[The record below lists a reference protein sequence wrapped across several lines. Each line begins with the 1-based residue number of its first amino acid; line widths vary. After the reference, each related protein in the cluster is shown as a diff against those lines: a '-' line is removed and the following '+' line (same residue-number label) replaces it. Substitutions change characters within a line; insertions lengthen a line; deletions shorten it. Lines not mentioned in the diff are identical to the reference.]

1 MAQAFAPA
9 SAAQR
14 MLAESTAAAQN
25 AAIPWSAGRPHQT
38 QTLVNALAKNDMT
51 AVEFQAARALLPIA
65 FYFTLPPLVADA
77 GEWAPASLAPDV
89 DRGFNGWVWVPVQ
102 LFGASPD
109 ARSYGLIALFYS
121 PVTPRPVTQ
130 WTVVLGTQTPTQ
142 QWRTTAR
149 DVDMALTHSTS
160 DGKETMTLAWE
171 GDNHVTLVRDAASG
185 ATAADVDAA
194 QDGMRVTAR
203 AKSQRGPTFQFARH
217 SLQPLGPL
225 FTTYWSVVD
234 GVVAPGAA
242 TIDGVSAETGG
253 TLWYDSQQLGLQ
265 PLPPLL
271 RMLGSLA
278 PYEAPKWLWFSAMLP
293 STSLSVLVGGNS
305 VAPALRG
312 VAVSATATLWRRDM
326 AHQVFGVPVRVRVE
340 AFFTNF
346 PGVPH
351 QVSLAFGPTTSDAV
365 RDVRR
370 GVTLTSTFPRDASA
384 VAFGIG
390 AMCDVPGVVYLAD
403 GSLARDSSAVLEA
416 AYFGEWTPARFA
428 AIAGFGEEYGAPSS
442 IQDPTPAALT
452 LTAAALGVGALA
464 VGAAAAAVATSSK

>member
-1 MAQAFAPA
+1 
-9 SAAQR
+9 
-14 MLAESTAAAQN
+14 
-25 AAIPWSAGRPHQT
+25 
-38 QTLVNALAKNDMT
+38 
-51 AVEFQAARALLPIA
+51 
-65 FYFTLPPLVADA
+65 
-77 GEWAPASLAPDV
+77 
-89 DRGFNGWVWVPVQ
+89 
-102 LFGASPD
+102 
-109 ARSYGLIALFYS
+109 
-121 PVTPRPVTQ
+121 
-130 WTVVLGTQTPTQ
+130 
-142 QWRTTAR
+142 
-149 DVDMALTHSTS
+149 
-160 DGKETMTLAWE
+160 
-171 GDNHVTLVRDAASG
+171 
-185 ATAADVDAA
+185 
-194 QDGMRVTAR
+194 
-203 AKSQRGPTFQFARH
+203 
-217 SLQPLGPL
+217 
-225 FTTYWSVVD
+225 
-234 GVVAPGAA
+234 
-242 TIDGVSAETGG
+242 
-253 TLWYDSQQLGLQ
+253 
-265 PLPPLL
+265 
-271 RMLGSLA
+271 
-278 PYEAPKWLWFSAMLP
+278 
-293 STSLSVLVGGNS
+293 
-305 VAPALRG
+305 
-312 VAVSATATLWRRDM
+312 M